1 MFRSMADYV
10 NFLEKNYAEQIV
22 FRWIDDETNMIIEKS
37 YIDFVTDIRKFS
49 GFLRNKCHDVA
60 GKHFALMA
68 GNSYHYAV
76 SVYAIICVNAV
87 VLPLNYREHD
97 EALLTQL
104 KDADVD
110 YILSD
115 NVIGELKNDVI
126 ADCGIPNLS
135 ITAYQLS
142 QPTPVKDGRDID
154 RLSIL
159 MFTSGTS
166 GKSKCV
172 QLSLKNFFAATE
184 IASDLIDDVRQ
195 TYGIKEDRYFY
206 ILPMFHIFGISH
218 LLRFPYKG
226 MVLNLC
232 LDYRNLTRD
241 LIRLDCNFTAA
252 VPMVVESWTK
262 ALMRGRRE
270 ALGGIEGIL
279 CGGAT
284 LDPSVVK
291 IFNDNGVKMIQG
303 YGMTESFTTGA
314 YNLMDNPEKNGSIGK
329 PEKQTVAKLENN
341 ELCIQSDAVMIGY
354 YKDNSATAEAIQ
366 DGWLHTGD
374 MGYMDEDGYIFLTG
388 RKKNLI
394 ILSSG
399 ENVSPE
405 ELEKMLSKCE
415 DSKEVVVYEKSGK
428 ICAEIF
434 CDADKQDE
442 VSSFVTEV
450 NRTVAMYKRITL
462 VEFRETPFPR
472 TASGKIKRI

>member
-1 MFRSMADYV
+1 M
-10 NFLEKNYAEQIV
+10 EKNYAEQIV
-22 FRWIDDETNMIIEKS
+22 FRWVDDETNTIIEKS
-37 YIDFVTDIRKFS
+37 YIDFVTDVRRCS
-49 GFLRNKCHDVA
+49 EFLRNKCHDVV

-76 SVYAIICVNAV
+76 SVYAIICVDAV
-87 VLPLNYREHD
+87 VLPLNYREHS

-104 KDADVD
+104 KDADAD

-115 NVIGELKNDVI
+115 DVVGELRNDVI
-126 ADCGIPNLS
+126 TDCGIPNLS

-142 QPTPVKDGRDID
+142 QPTPVNDGSDID

-184 IASDLIDDVRQ
+184 IASDLIEEVRQ

-241 LIRLDCNFTAA
+241 LIQLDCNFTAA

-270 ALGGIEGIL
+270 ALGGIEGVL
-279 CGGAT
+279 CGGAA
-284 LDPSVVK
+284 LDPSIVK

-314 YNLMDNPEKNGSIGK
+314 YNLMDDPASNGSIGK
-329 PEKQTVAKLENN
+329 PEKQTIARFENG
-341 ELCIQSDAVMIGY
+341 ELCIRSDAVMIGY
-354 YKDNSATAEAIQ
+354 YKDDKATAETIQ

-374 MGYMDEDGYIFLTG
+374 MGYMDEEGYIYLTG

-394 ILSSG
+394 ILESG

-405 ELEKMLSKCE
+405 ELEGLVSAHE
-415 DSKEVVVYEKSGK
+415 AVKEIVVKEKTAKSALK
-428 ICAEIF
+428 Y
-434 CDADKQDE
+434 
-442 VSSFVTEV
+442 SVTETS
-450 NRTVAMYKRITL
+450 RRKSA
-462 VEFRETPFPR
+462 
-472 TASGKIKRI
+472 AS